1 MEATY
6 DRSRVDA
13 QPSWPLDSAAMT
25 TDSNPLSVFA
35 SGLFRGRTALVTG
48 GGRGIGRAI
57 ALAFARL
64 GANVVIA
71 SRKPENLTPTQAELT
86 ALGAQCLAVP
96 TNIRETDQV
105 EALVQQTT
113 ERFGAIDFLINN
125 AGGQFPARPSEI
137 SDRGWR
143 AVVDLNLNGTWNMC
157 SRVGPHMLERRF
169 GAVVNIVH
177 LYSFERGAMSFA
189 HSGAARAGVVNL
201 TKSLAYY
208 WARHGVTINAL
219 APGSVAT
226 AGLREEEYSHAEQS
240 DYEKVQIKDIPTHR
254 LAEPD
259 EVAAIVLFLC
269 SPAAR
274 YINGATIVAD
284 GALYLENWTPMW
296 DPEVP

>member
-1 MEATY
+1 MEM
-6 DRSRVDA
+6 D
-13 QPSWPLDSAAMT
+13 PLGTFS
-25 TDSNPLSVFA
+25 P
-35 SGLFRGRTALVTG
+35 GLFRDRTALITG

-71 SRKPENLTPTQAELT
+71 SRKSANLTPTAAAIT
-86 ALGAQCLAVP
+86 AIGAQCLAVP

-105 EALVQQTT
+105 DALVQQAL
-113 ERFGAIDFLINN
+113 ERFGAIDFLVNN
-125 AGGQFPARPSEI
+125 AGGQFPARPSAI
-137 SDRGWR
+137 TDGGWR
-143 AVVDLNLNGTWNMC
+143 AVIDLNLNGTWNMC
-157 SRVGPHMLERRF
+157 SRVGPHMLQRGF
-169 GAVVNIVH
+169 GAIVNIVH
-177 LYSFERGAMSFA
+177 IYSLERGAASFA

-219 APGSVAT
+219 APGTVSTIAV
-226 AGLREEEYSHAEQS
+226 REEEFSRAERR
-240 DYEKVQIKDIPTHR
+240 DYETSAVQDIPTRR

-284 GALYLENWTPMW
+284 GALHLENWTPLL

>member
-1 MEATY
+1 MKGA
-6 DRSRVDA
+6 
-13 QPSWPLDSAAMT
+13 
-25 TDSNPLSVFA
+25 SNPLGVFA
-35 SGLFRGRTALVTG
+35 PDLFRGKTAVVTG
-48 GGRGIGRAI
+48 GGRGIGKAI
-57 ALAFARL
+57 AVAFARL
-64 GANVVIA
+64 GANIVIA
-71 SRKPENLTPTQAELT
+71 SRKPENLTPTAAEIT
-86 ALGAQCLAVP
+86 ASGAPCLAVP
-96 TNIRETDQV
+96 TNIRETEQV
-105 EALVQQTT
+105 DALVQQTI

-125 AGGQFPARPSEI
+125 AGGQFPARPSDI